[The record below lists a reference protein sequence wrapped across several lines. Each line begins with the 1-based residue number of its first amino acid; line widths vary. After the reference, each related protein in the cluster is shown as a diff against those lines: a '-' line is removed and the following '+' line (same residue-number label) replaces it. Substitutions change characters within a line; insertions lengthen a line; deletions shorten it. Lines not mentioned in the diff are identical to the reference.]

1 MLRGN
6 SPLLCFGAS
15 PLSLPVSSRC
25 EAETNAGH
33 AFPSARSRPRPGSF
47 RLVAIGAGVLWT
59 LHWWLVGGL
68 CPAVAADITTPVTA
82 TWSGIGLRQ
91 WAERISE
98 TAGLPVL
105 VDRRLDPDTVIRLEC
120 QGEPLLAVLT
130 RVAVLAGGELATL
143 ESSIRIVPPGMA
155 DQTIRAEAARTAR
168 IASLPP
174 RQRAVVMHK
183 EPWQWPAGARPQN
196 LLKDATT
203 QAGISLDGIDAV
215 PHDHLAAVSLPSMTL
230 AERLDLL
237 LAPYDLRIDWRVAQP
252 AAEDKTPPALTGRII
267 AIASGL
273 TATTSAAAAAQPT
286 APPRSS
292 RPRASRQ
299 KAAVGDQTFS
309 LKVAAPLEEV
319 LAAIATRLGLKLD
332 LDRDSL
338 TRSGIAPAE
347 IVRASVT
354 DASRD
359 ELLHAILDPL
369 ALEWTVKEST
379 LRVFATSK

>member
-1 MLRGN
+1 M
-6 SPLLCFGAS
+6 
-15 PLSLPVSSRC
+15 SLPVSSRC
-25 EAETNAGH
+25 EAETNAGC

-59 LHWWLVGGL
+59 LQWWLVGGL
-68 CPAVAADITTPVTA
+68 CPAAAADLTTPVTA

-130 RVAVLAGGELATL
+130 RVAVFAGGELATL

-196 LLKDATT
+196 LLRDATT

-215 PHDHLAAVSLPSMTL
+215 PHDHLPAASLPSMTL

-237 LAPYDLRIDWRVAQP
+237 LAPYDLRVDWRVAQP
-252 AAEDKTPPALTGRII
+252 AAEGENPLALTGRII
-267 AIASGL
+267 AIATEL
-273 TATTSAAAAAQPT
+273 PATTSATAAAQPT

-319 LAAIATRLGLKLD
+319 LAAIATRLGLNLD

-338 TRSGIAPAE
+338 TRSGIAPGE
-347 IVRASVT
+347 IVRASVM

-369 ALEWTVKEST
+369 ALTWTLTGST
-379 LRVFATSK
+379 LRVFAPSK

>member
-1 MLRGN
+1 M
-6 SPLLCFGAS
+6 
-15 PLSLPVSSRC
+15 SLPVSSRC

-59 LHWWLVGGL
+59 LQWWLVGGL
-68 CPAVAADITTPVTA
+68 CPAAAADLTTPVTA

-130 RVAVLAGGELATL
+130 RVAVFAGGELATL

-196 LLKDATT
+196 LLRDATT

-215 PHDHLAAVSLPSMTL
+215 PHDHLPAASLPSMTL

-237 LAPYDLRIDWRVAQP
+237 LAPYDLRVDWRVAQP

-267 AIASGL
+267 AIATGL
-273 TATTSAAAAAQPT
+273 PATTSATAAAQPT

-299 KAAVGDQTFS
+299 KAAVGDQAFS

-338 TRSGIAPAE
+338 TRSGIAPGE
-347 IVRASVT
+347 IVRASVM

-369 ALEWTVKEST
+369 ALTWTLTGST
-379 LRVFATSK
+379 LRVFAPSK

>member
-1 MLRGN
+1 MFW
-6 SPLLCFGAS
+6 SIAV
-15 PLSLPVSSRC
+15 SLPVSSHC
-25 EAETNAGH
+25 EAETTARR
-33 AFPSARSRPRPGSF
+33 AFSSARSRTRPGSF
-47 RLVAIGAGVLWT
+47 GLVAIAAGVLWT
-59 LHWWLVGGL
+59 LHGWLVGGP
-68 CPAVAADITTPVTA
+68 CPAAAADLTAPVTA
-82 TWSGIGLRQ
+82 TWGGIGLRA

-98 TAGLPVL
+98 TTGLPVL

-155 DQTIRAEAARTAR
+155 DLTIRAEAARTAR

-174 RQRAVVMHK
+174 RQRAVLMRK
-183 EPWQWPAGARPQN
+183 QPWQWPAGARPQN
-196 LLKDATT
+196 LARDTAA

-215 PHDHLAAVSLPSMTL
+215 PHDHLPAASLPALTL

-237 LAPYDLRIDWRVAQP
+237 LAPYDLRVDWRIAET
-252 AAEDKTPPALTGRII
+252 AAKDTAPPATRGRII
-267 AIASGL
+267 AIAAGL
-273 TATTSAAAAAQPT
+273 PATGATAAAQPA
-286 APPRSS
+286 APPRSG
-292 RPRASRQ
+292 RPPASRQ

-319 LAAIATRLGLKLD
+319 LAAIAKRLELQLD

-338 TRSGIAPAE
+338 TRSGIAPRE

-359 ELLHAILDPL
+359 ELLHAILGPL
-369 ALEWTVKEST
+369 ALDWTLTDST
-379 LRVFATSK
+379 LRVFAPGK